1 MSDPPTDARSSRLPA
16 WLAGGHLRWW
26 LLGAFISIVL
36 VRALLPWGL
45 ARVAESQG
53 SKQMGRIVQI
63 GDVDLELVMGRIALA
78 DVVVGP
84 LLERVADPEAPI
96 DPNRVLLS
104 FARLGVELSWGKL
117 LTGELRL
124 VEVSLDNPRAQI
136 IRDEDGD
143 LVPIRI
149 SPPAPEEEE
158 VAEEEPS
165 EPGPPLPI
173 AIDTLRLSGIE
184 LLLLNLARERPPIV
198 LEMKALALENF
209 RLEQGTMTLG
219 SLDLESPSVTVLR
232 DASFATQFQG
242 AELEAAEAAD
252 VSEEEPGTPPSLHIA
267 HFELARAEFS
277 VVVGEE
283 TLLAT
288 LRVAAD
294 DVSLDEGQRFPLEV
308 ELGVAPGE
316 LKLAGQAG
324 VIPPSFAGTLVWNGL
339 ELGPL
344 LRAAVPD
351 APLAIASGAS
361 EGTLE
366 IDALLAG
373 KPEHGES
380 HLTLSGRAAV
390 QGFDAREVQD
400 RLALAWQGVEV
411 VIDRIHAVLPSADAP
426 APAPEIALASLNV
439 TAPQIRMKRTAA
451 TAPAG
456 APEAAPPPDA
466 EPATAETAPAGEASQ
481 PSLTLTRLDVSGG
494 VLELSDTVVSPPH
507 RSEFRDITV
516 QATDVSWPDMAFA
529 SLKAGML
536 GPRDSEIALQGVL
549 RQAGGD
555 LKIEVKELPLPG
567 YSPYAAETAGYWLE
581 AGTFSLEAEA
591 GIEGQTV
598 TLDSDVHLRNLDVA
612 EVHPGTFGK
621 QFGMPLDLALALL
634 RDPFGGI
641 HLPVNGSFGP
651 EPGGGVSLAPIV
663 AGALQQALIGA
674 VTTPIKGLGL
684 LIPGAG
690 KRDDGMLLQPVAF
703 APGALVPTSA
713 SQLPSL
719 AELLESRPG
728 LALVLRGRSGP
739 EDDRYLATEM
749 LAEAAVNGSE
759 WPAVGAAKASFF
771 ERRRVVGALKDHARG
786 DQQALSE
793 LDAEDAQRLE
803 RWVVQVE
810 VPDSRR
816 EELARTRA
824 QGLSDQLANQRGVDA
839 ERVRVGDPMAGEPA
853 VVVELAPAG

>member
-1 MSDPPTDARSSRLPA
+1 MSDPPTGARSSRLPA

-26 LLGAFISIVL
+26 LLGALVSIVL
-36 VRALLPWGL
+36 VRTLLPWGL

-53 SKQMGRIVQI
+53 SQQMGRIVQV
-63 GDVDLELVMGRIALA
+63 GDLDLELLMGRIALA

-84 LLERVADPEAPI
+84 LLERVEDPEAPI
-96 DPNRVLLS
+96 DPKRALLS

-124 VEVSLDNPRAQI
+124 VEVSLDSPRVQI
-136 IRDEDGD
+136 IRDEDGN
-143 LVPIRI
+143 LVPIRVA
-149 SPPAPEEEE
+149 PPEPDEEE

-184 LLLLNLARERPPIV
+184 LLLLDLARERPPIV
-198 LEMKALALENF
+198 LEMRELALADL
-209 RLEQGTMTLG
+209 RLERGTVTLG
-219 SLDLESPSVTVLR
+219 SLDLESPSVTLLR
-232 DASFATQFQG
+232 DANFATQFQG
-242 AELEAAEAAD
+242 AEQEAAEAAE
-252 VSEEEPGTPPSLHIA
+252 VSEEGPGTPPALRIA
-267 HFELARAEFS
+267 HVELARAEFS

-294 DVSLDEGQRFPLEV
+294 DVSLDEGRRFPLEV

-324 VIPPSFAGTLVWNGL
+324 VIPPSFAGTLTWNGL

-344 LRAAVPD
+344 LRAALPD
-351 APLAIASGAS
+351 APLSIASGAS

-366 IDALLAG
+366 IEALLAG

-390 QGFDAREVQD
+390 KGFDAREAQD

-411 VIDRIHAVLPSADAP
+411 VIDRVHAVLPSADVP
-426 APAPEIALASLNV
+426 TRAPEIALASLEV
-439 TAPQIRMKRTAA
+439 TAPHVRMKRSAA

-456 APEAAPPPDA
+456 APEAAAPPEE

-481 PSLTLTRLDVSGG
+481 PHLTLARLAVSGG
-494 VLELSDTVVSPPH
+494 VLELDDAAVSPPH

-516 QATDVSWPDMAFA
+516 QATGVSWPDVAFA
-529 SLKAGML
+529 SLKASML
-536 GPRDSEIALQGVL
+536 GPRGSAIALQGAL
-549 RQAGGD
+549 EPAAGD
-555 LKIEVKELPLPG
+555 LEIEVKELPLPS
-567 YSPYAAETAGYWLE
+567 YSPYAAEAAGYRLE
-581 AGTFSLEAEA
+581 AGTFSLEAKA

-598 TLDSDVHLRNLDVA
+598 KLDSDVHLRNLDVA
-612 EVHPGTFGK
+612 EVHPGTFGE
-621 QFGMPLDLALALL
+621 QFGMSLDLALALL

-651 EPGGGVSLAPIV
+651 EPGAGVSLAPIV
-663 AGALQQALIGA
+663 AGALRQVLIGA
-674 VTTPIKGLGL
+674 VTAPIKGLGL

-703 APGALVPTSA
+703 APGALVPSSDA
-713 SQLPSL
+713 QLPGL
-719 AELLESRPG
+719 AKLLEERPG

-749 LAEAAVNGSE
+749 LAEAAASGSE
-759 WPAVGAAKASFF
+759 LPAVGAAKAGFF
-771 ERRRVVGALKDHARG
+771 ERRRLVGALEDHAKG
-786 DQQALSE
+786 DQQALAE
-793 LDAEDAQRLE
+793 LDAEDAQRLD
-803 RWVVQVE
+803 RWVAQVE

-824 QGLSDQLANQRGVDA
+824 KGLGDQLANERGVDK
-839 ERVRVGDPMAGEPA
+839 ERVRVGDPMEGEPA
-853 VVVELAPAG
+853 VVIELAPAG

>member
-26 LLGAFISIVL
+26 LLGALVSIVL

-63 GDVDLELVMGRIALA
+63 GDLDLELVMGRIAVE

-104 FARLGVELSWGKL
+104 FARLGVELSWRKL

-124 VEVSLDNPRAQI
+124 VEVTLDNPRAQI
-136 IRDEDGD
+136 IRDEDGH

-149 SPPAPEEEE
+149 APSADDEEE

-184 LLLLNLARERPPIV
+184 LLLLNLTRERPPIV
-198 LEMKALALENF
+198 LEMEGLTLEDF

-232 DASFATQFQG
+232 DANFATQFQG
-242 AELEAAEAAD
+242 AEQEAAEAAE
-252 VSEEEPGTPPSLHIA
+252 VSEEEPGTPPAVHIA
-267 HFELARAEFS
+267 HVELAQAEFS

-288 LRVAAD
+288 LRVEAD
-294 DVSLDEGQRFPLEV
+294 NVSLDEGQRFPLEV
-308 ELGVAPGE
+308 DLGIAPGE
-316 LKLAGQAG
+316 LKLAGEAG

-351 APLAIASGAS
+351 APLSIASGAT

-390 QGFDAREVQD
+390 KGFDAREVQD

-426 APAPEIALASLNV
+426 TPAPKIALASVKV
-439 TAPQIRMKRTAA
+439 TAPQISMKRSAA

-456 APEAAPPPDA
+456 APEAAAPPDA
-466 EPATAETAPAGEASQ
+466 EPATAGPTPVREASQ
-481 PSLTLTRLDVSGG
+481 PRLTLARLDVSGG
-494 VLELSDTVVSPPH
+494 
-507 RSEFRDITV
+507 
-516 QATDVSWPDMAFA
+516 
-529 SLKAGML
+529 
-536 GPRDSEIALQGVL
+536 
-549 RQAGGD
+549 
-555 LKIEVKELPLPG
+555 
-567 YSPYAAETAGYWLE
+567 
-581 AGTFSLEAEA
+581 
-591 GIEGQTV
+591 
-598 TLDSDVHLRNLDVA
+598 
-612 EVHPGTFGK
+612 
-621 QFGMPLDLALALL
+621 
-634 RDPFGGI
+634 
-641 HLPVNGSFGP
+641 
-651 EPGGGVSLAPIV
+651 
-663 AGALQQALIGA
+663 
-674 VTTPIKGLGL
+674 
-684 LIPGAG
+684 
-690 KRDDGMLLQPVAF
+690 
-703 APGALVPTSA
+703 
-713 SQLPSL
+713 
-719 AELLESRPG
+719 
-728 LALVLRGRSGP
+728 
-739 EDDRYLATEM
+739 
-749 LAEAAVNGSE
+749 
-759 WPAVGAAKASFF
+759 
-771 ERRRVVGALKDHARG
+771 
-786 DQQALSE
+786 
-793 LDAEDAQRLE
+793 
-803 RWVVQVE
+803 
-810 VPDSRR
+810 
-816 EELARTRA
+816 
-824 QGLSDQLANQRGVDA
+824 
-839 ERVRVGDPMAGEPA
+839 
-853 VVVELAPAG
+853 